1 MFKDCSFIVP
11 YSSILNIVNEDTI
24 LSTYLGK
31 ITYNNAINSPL
42 RKDDKPSF
50 SFYYYKGYLR
60 FKDFGTGQTGNLI
73 EFLKLYFN
81 LSYSQVIEKLYNTF
95 IKGNKTNET
104 LIHYNIKITTLPKI
118 NLSKEIK
125 FHIRDFNQ
133 KDYDYWQSYGIN
145 KYFLENSNIYSIDYL
160 ILKNNST
167 IKLEDYSYLYLENK
181 DNKISYKI
189 YQPYNIKY
197 KWRRNCDS
205 SVWELW
211 TKLPKYGDK
220 LIITSS
226 RKDALCIW
234 CNCNIPSISMQS
246 ETTIPKDA
254 IIKELKER
262 FKHIFIL
269 YDNDFKNEINNGRI
283 YGKKIAKL
291 FNCKQ
296 IEIPIEYLSK
306 DISDLYKNK
315 GKEIVIQ
322 LINKLTN
329 NEI

>member
-11 YSSILNIVNEDTI
+11 YSAILNIVNEDTI

-31 ITYNNAINSPL
+31 ITYNKAINSPL
-42 RKDDKPSF
+42 RTDNKPSF
-50 SFYYYKGYLR
+50 SFYYYQGKLR
-60 FKDFGTGQTGNLI
+60 FRDFGTGQSGNLI

-81 LSYSQVIEKLYNTF
+81 LNYTQVIEKLYNTF
-95 IKGNKTNET
+95 IKGNSLKE
-104 LIHYNIKITTLPKI
+104 LQIKKNIKNTTLPKL
-118 NLSKEIK
+118 NLSKELQ
-125 FHIRDFNQ
+125 FHIREFTD
-133 KDYDYWQSYGIN
+133 KDYSYWQSYGIN
-145 KYFLENSNIYSIDYL
+145 KYFLEHSNIYPIDYL
-160 ILKNNST
+160 ILEDNST
-167 IKLEDYSYLYLENK
+167 ISLENYSYLYLEFK
-181 DNKISYKI
+181 DNKISYKL
-189 YQPYNIKY
+189 YQPFNIKY
-197 KWRRNCDS
+197 KWRKNCDS
-205 SVWELW
+205 SIWELW

-246 ETTIPKDA
+246 ETTLPKDNV
-254 IIKELKER
+254 IKELKER

-291 FNCKQ
+291 FNCQQ
-296 IEIPIEYLSK
+296 IEIPLEYQSK

-315 GKEIVIQ
+315 GKETVIQ

-329 NEI
+329 NKI